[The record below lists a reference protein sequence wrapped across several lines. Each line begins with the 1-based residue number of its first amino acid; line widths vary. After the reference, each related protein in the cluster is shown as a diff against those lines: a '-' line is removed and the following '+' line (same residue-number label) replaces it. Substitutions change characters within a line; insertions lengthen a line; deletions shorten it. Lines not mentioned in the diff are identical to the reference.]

1 MLSAYLRRAALPA
14 ALVVLA
20 LPAAHAEV
28 TEAQARAIGR
38 DAYVYG
44 LPMVDTY
51 RVMYAYSVD
60 KDNPQYKGPF
70 NSVLNIAR
78 VFTPDDT
85 AFVTPNSDTPY
96 TFSGLDLRSEPVVVT
111 VPKMEKN
118 RYFVFQLMDLYT
130 FNFAY
135 IGSRTTGNDGGNY
148 MIAGPGWTGATPKG
162 ITKVIHSETSLVS
175 IIGRTQLFNPD
186 DLDNV
191 KKIQAGYK
199 IQPLSTFEGTP
210 APPQAPAV
218 NWIKPIPPAEERTSL
233 AFFNELAFLL
243 QFAQPPHPSEVA
255 LRKRFAEV
263 GIEPGKPFD
272 ASGLSPALQA
282 ALKQGMLDGQKAI
295 DERRASLHGKTDQ
308 LFGDR
313 AFLKNDYVARATGTQ
328 VGIGANS
335 RDEALYPI
343 LDHDAQGETLDGSK
357 HKYTLRFAKGQ
368 QPPVNAFWSITMY
381 DLPQQ
386 LLVKNPINRYLI
398 NSPMLPNMKTD
409 PDGGITIYIQA
420 DSPGKDK
427 ESNWLPA
434 PKGPFVTF
442 MRYYWPKPALLDGQW
457 KTPAIQRAD

>member
-1 MLSAYLRRAALPA
+1 MLGVLLSRTAMSAALFI
-14 ALVVLA
+14 LV
-20 LPAAHAEV
+20 LPAAHAAV
-28 TEAQARAIGR
+28 SEAEARAVSR

-162 ITKVIHSETSLVS
+162 VTKVIHSETSLVS
-175 IIGRTQLFNPD
+175 IVGRTQLFNSD

-199 IQPLSTFEGTP
+199 VQPLSTFEGKA

-218 NWIKPIPPAEERTSL
+218 SWIKPIAPAEERTSL

-255 LRKRFAEV
+255 LRKRFAEI
-263 GIEPGKPFD
+263 GIESGKPFD
-272 ASGLSPALQA
+272 ASKLSPALQD

-295 DERRASLHGKTDQ
+295 DERRALLHGKTDQ

-343 LDHDAQGETLDGSK
+343 LDQDAQGQTLDGSK

-409 PDGGITIYIQA
+409 PAGGITIYIQA